1 MEINCFI
8 FVPKVIVKLQLFEM
22 NVSDGNNALI
32 TICL

>member
-8 FVPKVIVKLQLFEM
+8 FEPKVIVKLQLFEM
-22 NVSDGNNALI
+22 NVSDGNNTLI